1 MSRLG
6 PHCLGDFSHSGQI
19 SQLRASWLLI
29 PCCLEKVPGLPDI
42 DQSHCDTTGA
52 FRDGFRQSFIPLFEP
67 RHSFVLKTRTQL
79 TELSHDLVRVPVDRD
94 HGFHLKAISQSSV
107 RRSWIPLEGDHPIR

>member
-19 SQLRASWLLI
+19 SQLRASWRLI
-29 PCCLEKVPGLPDI
+29 LCCLEKVSGLPDI

-67 RHSFVLKTRTQL
+67 RHSFRPKTRTSTYGAKQ
-79 TELSHDLVRVPVDRD
+79 
-94 HGFHLKAISQSSV
+94 
-107 RRSWIPLEGDHPIR
+107 